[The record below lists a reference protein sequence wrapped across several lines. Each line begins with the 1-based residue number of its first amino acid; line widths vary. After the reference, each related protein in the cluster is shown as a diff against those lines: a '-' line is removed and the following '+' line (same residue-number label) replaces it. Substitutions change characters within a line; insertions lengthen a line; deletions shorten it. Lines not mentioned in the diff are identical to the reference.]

1 MTRTYARAFHVAAAA
16 ALMLAAGLSDTHAQ
30 DARGSRTGEPGF
42 FDQIFGGSDRFGGN
56 QAPSAAAPA
65 QMTQMS
71 PSELVLRLDR
81 LENQVRQLTGL
92 VEQLQYRNQQLEQQL
107 RRVDGGGA
115 PPPPAR
121 LQTATPTLQ
130 SGPPIQPQRLH
141 TGRHRSASTGRR

>member
-16 ALMLAAGLSDTHAQ
+16 ALVLATGVSDTHAQ
-30 DARGSRTGEPGF
+30 DARSSRTGESGF

-56 QAPSAAAPA
+56 QAPSTAAPA
-65 QMTQMS
+65 QMAQVS

-107 RRVDGGGA
+107 RR
-115 PPPPAR
+115 
-121 LQTATPTLQ
+121 
-130 SGPPIQPQRLH
+130 
-141 TGRHRSASTGRR
+141 